1 MNIPPRLYKYR
12 SLRTNKDRNH
22 TLRILT
28 HNEIYFAKCTE
39 FNDPFDCHLHISV
52 EGDFNTHKDR
62 LRKLNPDLS
71 ETKLDMQ
78 TQKDLHPESIRKR
91 EQKVNND
98 IRRINENV
106 GIFSMS
112 AKRDN
117 LLMWSHYADYHRG
130 ICIEFKT
137 TGGKLFGC
145 DILNIDY
152 ADKYPKFTVYDDM
165 DLERVRK
172 YISTKS
178 LDWEYEE
185 EWRIYY
191 KETGCQYFRSENEEL
206 SGVILG
212 ARISRRNKELV
223 LKCLSENSCKAK
235 LYQARE
241 CKDKFG
247 LDITLIE

>member
-28 HNEIYFAKCTE
+28 HNEIYFAKCKE
-39 FNDPFDCHLHISV
+39 FNDPFDCNLHISV
-52 EGDFNTHKDR
+52 DGDFNTHKAR
-62 LRKLNPDLS
+62 LRQHNADFSEEKLIL
-71 ETKLDMQ
+71 Q
-78 TQKDLHPESIRKR
+78 TRKDLQPENIRKR
-91 EQKVNND
+91 ELKVNND

-112 AKRDN
+112 AKRHN

-130 ICIEFKT
+130 ICVEFKT

-145 DILNIDY
+145 DLQHIDY
-152 ADKYPKFTVYDDM
+152 DVNYPKLSVYDEPDF
-165 DLERVRK
+165 EFVEKCVR
-172 YISTKS
+172 TKS
-178 LDWEYEE
+178 ADWEYEE
-185 EWRIYY
+185 EWRILY
-191 KETGCQYFRSENEEL
+191 KRTGCQFFLSEDEEL

-212 ARISRRNKELV
+212 ARISRKNKELV
-223 LKCLSENSCKAK
+223 LKCLSENNCKAK